1 MSVLN
6 DAAAFRKARLGLQ
19 VLQPAKT
26 VPQNTLSALFTVAGG
41 RVIVT
46 SIVGEVTT
54 VIGGTTPSAKL
65 VANPTVG
72 ADTDIVTA
80 VAITS
85 DAVGNLYGVSTVG
98 GALGVLESAAPIP
111 QEPFA
116 VKAGTI
122 DLHVSAADATGAIK
136 WSLTYVPLDDGAS
149 VTAA

>member
-6 DAAAFRKARLGLQ
+6 KGSHLRTILFGSKVERT
-19 VLQPAKT
+19 AKT
-26 VPQNTLSALFTVAGG
+26 VPQNGLSPLFTIAGG
-41 RVIVT
+41 RVIVLG
-46 SIVGEVTT
+46 IVGEVTT

-72 ADTDIVTA
+72 ADSDITSA

-85 DAVGNLYGVSTVG
+85 DPVGNLYGVATVA
-98 GALGVLESAAPIP
+98 GALSVLESVAPLG
-111 QEPFA
+111 QEHFVLRP
-116 VKAGTI
+116 GTL

-136 WSLTYVPLDDGAS
+136 WTLLYIPLDDGAT